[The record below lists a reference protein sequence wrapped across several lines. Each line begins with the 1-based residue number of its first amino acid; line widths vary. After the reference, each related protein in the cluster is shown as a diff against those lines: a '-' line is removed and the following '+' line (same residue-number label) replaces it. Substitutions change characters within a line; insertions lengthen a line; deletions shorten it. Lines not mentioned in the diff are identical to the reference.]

1 MSGAA
6 GTFPRNSDVPHNPP
20 RSGVATL

>member
-20 RSGVATL
+20 RPGVATL